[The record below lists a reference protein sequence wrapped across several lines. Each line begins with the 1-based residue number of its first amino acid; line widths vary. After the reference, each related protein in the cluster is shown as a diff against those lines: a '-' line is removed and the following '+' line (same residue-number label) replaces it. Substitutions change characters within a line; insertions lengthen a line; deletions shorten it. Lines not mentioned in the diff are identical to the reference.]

1 MNQALKFI
9 DQLNKEYLG
18 IHKKYEELYWI
29 SYMGDHSVD
38 KELNEAHKAKDAF
51 LSNSEYYNK
60 INSLLKE
67 ANAETK
73 ERLDIWLNFFKNY
86 QLDSKTLKLKNKI
99 NQLESKILK
108 IRSSQKEGY
117 TDPYTNKFV
126 TASSLKMRTMIN
138 TNPDEKI
145 RKACFNAKE
154 KMATILVK
162 EYVQMIQLRNEY
174 AKALGFND
182 FYDYK
187 VQTDDGMTKK
197 ELFSLFDSI
206 YEKTKYAFSNIRNLE
221 QKMPGL
227 RKPWNFNYLLSG
239 DFTKE
244 EDPYFQFDDALL
256 RWGLSFSAL
265 GIDFKKGI
273 LTLDLLDRKG
283 KYNNGFCHWPDL
295 VHFDKDK
302 RIPGKSNFTCTV
314 VLGQIGSGIQGY
326 NTLFHEGGHA
336 AHMLNSEQ
344 KDVILN
350 HEYYP
355 MPTPWAETQSMFLDS
370 LFSSIEWKTRYA
382 KDKDGNG
389 YPFDLFE
396 RKIKKLSI
404 LSPQRMNSILFVS
417 QFEKEIYEE
426 KNLIASKVLSI
437 AKKNYKKYFDLS
449 VDSLSALNI
458 PHIYSWESSAS
469 YHGYGLA
476 ELAVYQWRHYFRKKY
491 GYIIDNKEVGK
502 EMTKVWNLGAKKT
515 FKEFVLLA
523 TKKELSADS
532 FLRETTLSPEK
543 IIKNAKAKIKKLESI
558 KPYNSP
564 VNLNAEIHMV
574 HGKKEIA
581 NSKKGFEVMARQY
594 KKWLS
599 EYK

>member
-9 DQLNKEYLG
+9 DQLNKEYLK

-38 KELNEAHKAKDAF
+38 KELNKAHKAKDAF
-51 LSNSEYYNK
+51 LSNNEYYNK
-60 INSLLKE
+60 VNSLLKE
-67 ANAETK
+67 SDAETK

-355 MPTPWAETQSMFLDS
+355 
-370 LFSSIEWKTRYA
+370 
-382 KDKDGNG
+382 
-389 YPFDLFE
+389 
-396 RKIKKLSI
+396 
-404 LSPQRMNSILFVS
+404 
-417 QFEKEIYEE
+417 
-426 KNLIASKVLSI
+426 
-437 AKKNYKKYFDLS
+437 
-449 VDSLSALNI
+449 
-458 PHIYSWESSAS
+458 
-469 YHGYGLA
+469 
-476 ELAVYQWRHYFRKKY
+476 
-491 GYIIDNKEVGK
+491 
-502 EMTKVWNLGAKKT
+502 
-515 FKEFVLLA
+515 
-523 TKKELSADS
+523 
-532 FLRETTLSPEK
+532 
-543 IIKNAKAKIKKLESI
+543 
-558 KPYNSP
+558 
-564 VNLNAEIHMV
+564 
-574 HGKKEIA
+574 
-581 NSKKGFEVMARQY
+581 
-594 KKWLS
+594 
-599 EYK
+599 